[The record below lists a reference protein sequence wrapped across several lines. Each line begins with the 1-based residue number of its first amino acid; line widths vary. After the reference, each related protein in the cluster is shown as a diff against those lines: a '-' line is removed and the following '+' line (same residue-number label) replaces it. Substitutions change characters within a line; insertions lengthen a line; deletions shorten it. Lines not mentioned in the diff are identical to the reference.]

1 MAAYLDVVYPAVLVA
16 CAVLLVAGGIT
27 MAAIRAHRILK
38 WVVSAFYV
46 VTAIEVISL
55 IVALV
60 TGGAPVVMTVSYLFA
75 AIALLPLLGIAR
87 LGAPDSDDT
96 PSKDTPSK
104 DKDPNR
110 PILQP
115 DQIAR
120 VDGAAAMI
128 IAIAAAVVAWRLAT
142 ILGAVS

>member
-1 MAAYLDVVYPAVLVA
+1 VSAYLDAVYPAVLVA
-16 CAVLLVAGGIT
+16 SGVLFLAGGVT
-27 MAAIRAHRILK
+27 MAAIRAHRMLK
-38 WVVSAFYV
+38 WVVSGFYV
-46 VTAIEVISL
+46 VTAVEVVSL

-60 TGGAPVVMTVSYLFA
+60 QGGVPVVMTVSYLFA

-87 LGAPDSDDT
+87 LGAPDPDN
-96 PSKDTPSK
+96 
-104 DKDPNR
+104 KDPNR

-128 IAIAAAVVAWRLAT
+128 IAIAAATVAWRLAT
-142 ILGAVS
+142 ILGGVS

>member
-27 MAAIRAHRILK
+27 MAAIRAHRILN

-96 PSKDTPSK
+96 PSKD
-104 DKDPNR
+104 KDPNR

-142 ILGAVS
+142 ILGAAS

>member
-1 MAAYLDVVYPAVLVA
+1 MSAYLDVVYPAVLIA
-16 CAVLLVAGGIT
+16 CGVLFLAGALT
-27 MAAIRAHRILK
+27 MAAIRAHRMLK
-38 WVVSAFYV
+38 WVVSGFYV

-60 TGGAPVVMTVSYLFA
+60 QGGAPVVMTVSYLFA

-87 LGAPDSDDT
+87 LGAPDSGDT
-96 PSKDTPSK
+96 PSKE
-104 DKDPNR
+104 KDPNR

-128 IAIAAAVVAWRLAT
+128 IAIAAATVAWRLAT
-142 ILGAVS
+142 ILGGVS

>member
-1 MAAYLDVVYPAVLVA
+1 VAVYLDVVYPAVLVA
-16 CAVLLVAGGIT
+16 CAVLFVAGGIT
-27 MAAIRAHRILK
+27 MAVIRAHRILK
-38 WVVSAFYV
+38 WVVSGFYV
-46 VTAIEVISL
+46 VTAIEVVSL
-55 IVALV
+55 VVALV
-60 TGGAPVVMTVSYLFA
+60 TGGAPVFMTVSYLFA

-87 LGAPDSDDT
+87 LGEPDSADEPSKGT
-96 PSKDTPSK
+96 PSKNN
-104 DKDPNR
+104 DPNR

>member
-1 MAAYLDVVYPAVLVA
+1 VAAYLDVVYPAVLVA
-16 CAVLLVAGGIT
+16 CAVLLIAGGVT

-38 WVVSAFYV
+38 LVVSGFYV

-87 LGAPDSDDT
+87 LGEPDSADK
-96 PSKDTPSK
+96 PSR

-142 ILGAVS
+142 ILGAAS

>member
-1 MAAYLDVVYPAVLVA
+1 
-16 CAVLLVAGGIT
+16 
-27 MAAIRAHRILK
+27 MAAIRVHRFLT
-38 WVVSAFYV
+38 WVVSGFYV
-46 VTAIEVISL
+46 VTAIEVITL
-55 IVALV
+55 LV
-60 TGGAPVVMTVSYLFA
+60 VLVQGGVPVVITVGYMLA

-87 LGAPDSDDT
+87 LGAPDSG
-96 PSKDTPSK
+96 